1 MKMII
6 KQIKDSSSDYQQI
19 IDKYNLVDKITLEYK
34 DLEVTLKQLD
44 VDDFLDVDLYV
55 DYDVDTKDLIEFFSE
70 DPFNEIPEDI
80 YESDELL
87 DYIGEHFN
95 EIVKKHSDELKDYYE
110 MEAAEWAAEQYE
122 YDPDQF
128 YGR

>member
-44 VDDFLDVDLYV
+44 VDDFLDVDLDV